1 MPFHAFGAR
10 DYLTIYLHRIRA
22 IVLLD
27 DWLFQVQRRLERSVL
42 KLPETADF
50 LFKIVFLG
58 DGAVGKTSLVG
69 RYVYDSFE
77 GDYLATIG
85 TDIHIKMVR
94 VGDTVVKLVIW
105 DIAGQDNFAQLR
117 RAYYMNAS
125 GAFFVFDTTRPE
137 TIERVDE
144 WINALF
150 TVTGKIPLVLLE
162 NKVDLES
169 SITEGT
175 RDYVKKQHEVQIIK
189 TSAKEDM
196 NVEEAFKEMTR
207 EILEKIR
214 VKKPV

>member
-10 DYLTIYLHRIRA
+10 DSLTIYLHRIRA

-169 SITEGT
+169 TIPEGT
-175 RDYVKKQHEVQIIK
+175 RDQVKKQHEVQIIK

-214 VKKPV
+214 VKRPV

>member
-1 MPFHAFGAR
+1 MI
-10 DYLTIYLHRIRA
+10 DNCQLQT
-22 IVLLD
+22 
-27 DWLFQVQRRLERSVL
+27 RLCAERSVL
-42 KLPETADF
+42 TLPDNADF

-58 DGAVGKTSLVG
+58 EGAVGKTSLVG
-69 RYVYDSFE
+69 RYIYDSFE

-85 TDIHIKMVR
+85 TDIHIKMVK
-94 VGDTVVKLVIW
+94 VEDTVVKLVIW

-125 GAFFVFDTTRPE
+125 GAFFVYDTTRAE

-144 WINALF
+144 WLNALF

-169 SITEGT
+169 AIPEGT
-175 RDYVKKQHEVQIIK
+175 KDNVMKQHDVQILS

-196 NVEEAFKEMTR
+196 NVEEAFKKMTR
-207 EILEKIR
+207 EILEKSR
-214 VKKPV
+214 EKKEV